1 MTISID
7 HQLVF
12 SNLLERFLTV
22 PGGGRVEVLLYL
34 AASGLGPVS
43 ELVSWRSVAR
53 TVPAAGR
60 VAVLWYCGLFCTLT
74 RGSRLSVSSA
84 RHVSNGRRLCYLQ
97 LSEYCTLSIR
107 NNRDGGTPEPD
118 GE

>member
-1 MTISID
+1 MTISNN

-12 SNLLERFLTV
+12 SNLLDRFLTV

-34 AASGLGPVS
+34 AASGLGPAS
-43 ELVSWRSVAR
+43 GCASWRSVAR

-74 RGSRLSVSSA
+74 RGSRLSVSLA
-84 RHVSNGRRLCYLQ
+84 RHVSNGRRLY
-97 LSEYCTLSIR
+97 Y
-107 NNRDGGTPEPD
+107 
-118 GE
+118 

>member
-1 MTISID
+1 MMTIFID

-12 SNLLERFLTV
+12 SNLLDKFLTV

-34 AASGLGPVS
+34 AASGLGPAS

-60 VAVLWYCGLFCTLT
+60 MAVLWYCGLFCTLT

-84 RHVSNGRRLCYLQ
+84 RHVSNVWRLY
-97 LSEYCTLSIR
+97 Y
-107 NNRDGGTPEPD
+107 
-118 GE
+118 